1 MATRGLI
8 PNGLD
13 LKEYKKEWNKLYRS
27 ENKEKLNEKDRKY
40 YADNRDKLLEAGSQ
54 RITCECGCTVR
65 KDNFNRHKASQKHS
79 DLMDQLSKYLK
90 K

>member
-1 MATRGLI
+1 MVMRGLI

-27 ENKEKLNEKDRKY
+27 ENKEMLNEKDRKY
-40 YADNRDKLLEAGSQ
+40 YADNKERLSEK
-54 RITCECGCTVR
+54 ITCECGCIVR
-65 KDNFNRHKASQKHS
+65 RDSMTKHKRTQKHS
-79 DLMDQLSKYLK
+79 DLMDNLK

>member
-1 MATRGLI
+1 MAMRGLI

-27 ENKEKLNEKDRKY
+27 ENNEMLNEKDRKY
-40 YADNRDKLLEAGSQ
+40 YADNKERLSEKV
-54 RITCECGCTVR
+54 TCECGCIVR
-65 KDNFNRHKASQKHS
+65 RDSMTKHKRTQKHS
-79 DLMDQLSKYLK
+79 DLMDNLK